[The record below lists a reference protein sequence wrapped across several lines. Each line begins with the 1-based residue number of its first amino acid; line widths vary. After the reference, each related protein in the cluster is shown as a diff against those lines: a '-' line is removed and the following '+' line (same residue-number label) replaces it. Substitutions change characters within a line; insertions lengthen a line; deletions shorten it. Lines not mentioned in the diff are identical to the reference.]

1 MKKILLILLCFPLIG
16 FGQLSIGNNQTICLG
31 DSSQITVTLSGPG
44 TTGCSGVSDSLI
56 TPLAGGN
63 GSSGTT
69 FNLINTSGSPLDITG
84 ISQGGTYTLT
94 NELMEVWMYPGD
106 VYATPLPIGAPPYPG
121 WIMVGS
127 ATINTQGGTT
137 LGFIPIS
144 GAIIPTGGTYSFRV
158 QTQATT
164 VSYTNGIGTAGIT
177 AYASDANITVTEGH
191 GGSNTDWFAFT
202 PRQFNGAIH
211 YGGGANWIDLSTGQS
226 IGSGD
231 TLMYSPAQT
240 TDICAILDCNGITY
254 SDTMTINVLNTNIST
269 TGFSL
274 CNGPLTLTAP
284 TGFSTYTWSNG
295 GSATGVLTVNT
306 PGVYYVDYFTSN
318 GLTCQSDSI
327 TIYSGNIPISLSTPD
342 SVFICQ
348 GDTVIIDG
356 PPGFTTYNWS
366 TGATTASITT
376 TLTGTY
382 SLSVVDGNGCTGTSN
397 TTSINISPTTITATT
412 TANSLCN
419 GPVTLNAGP
428 GFATY
433 QWFNSGTMLPGNTQT
448 FLASNAGAYHC
459 EVVYPTGCTATS
471 NTLNIVAG
479 SVAFNVVIAA
489 IGADS
494 LCEPNGQVILD
505 AGDYASFLWSTGE
518 TTQEISVT
526 TLGSYSVDVIDSSG
540 CEGSSTIPF
549 EVFDAVNTSAILGPT
564 NPTQFQTVTYFVSP
578 TSGSTY
584 NWTIIGGTIQ
594 SGMGTNSI
602 DVIWD
607 NAGMFSLAV
616 IETNVD
622 GCLGEEISILV
633 TVIGAPAAIEEVN
646 NTKKLNKITDILGQE
661 TPYRKNTNL
670 FYIYDDGTVEKRIII
685 E

>member
-1 MKKILLILLCFPLIG
+1 MKKILLVLLCFPLIG

-31 DSSQITVTLSGPG
+31 DSSQITITLGPA

-56 TPLAGGN
+56 TPLTGGN

-106 VYATPLPIGAPPYPG
+106 VYATPLPVGAPPYPG
-121 WIMVGS
+121 WVMVGS
-127 ATINTQGGTT
+127 TTINTLGGTT

-144 GAIIPTGGTYSFRV
+144 GAIIPTGGIYSFRV
-158 QTQATT
+158 QTQSTT
-164 VSYTNGIGTAGIT
+164 VSYTNGLGTSGVT

-211 YGGGANWIDLSTGQS
+211 YGGGASWIDLSTGQS

-231 TLMYSPAQT
+231 TLMYSPSQT
-240 TDICAILDCNGITY
+240 TDICAILDCNGSTY
-254 SDTMTINVLNTNIST
+254 SDTITINVLNTNIST

-274 CNGPLTLTAP
+274 CSGPLILTAP
-284 TGFSTYTWSNG
+284 SNFSSYNWSNG
-295 GSATGVLTVNT
+295 ASTSPILTVNDT
-306 PGVYYVDYFTSN
+306 GTYYVDYITSN
-318 GLTCQSDSI
+318 GMTCQSDSI
-327 TIYSGNIPISLSTPD
+327 TIYSGNFPISLSTPD

-348 GDTVIIDG
+348 GDTVIMDG
-356 PPGFTTYNWS
+356 PTGFTTYNWS

-376 TLTGTY
+376 TSTGNY
-382 SLSVVDGNGCTGTSN
+382 SLSVLDGNGCTGTSN
-397 TTSINISPTTITATT
+397 TTSISISPQIITATT
-412 TANSLCN
+412 TAYSLCN
-419 GPVTLNAGP
+419 GPVTLNAGA

-433 QWFNSGTMLPGNTQT
+433 QWYSNGAMMTNVGQTLVVNTP
-448 FLASNAGAYHC
+448 GAYHC
-459 EVVYPTGCTATS
+459 EIVYPTGCTAIS
-471 NTLNIVAG
+471 NTLTIVAG
-479 SVAFNVVIAA
+479 TVAFNVIISA

-505 AGDYASFLWSTGE
+505 AGNYASYNWSTGD
-518 TTQEISVT
+518 TSQLISID
-526 TLGSYSVDVIDSSG
+526 TLGSYSVDVTDSSG
-540 CEGSSTIPF
+540 CEGSSNIPF
-549 EVFDAVNTSAILGPT
+549 EVFDAVNTSAILGPL
-564 NPTQFQTVTYFVSP
+564 NPTQFQTVNYSVSP

-584 NWTIIGGTIQ
+584 SWTFVSGAGTVQ
-594 SGMGTNSI
+594 SGAGTNSI
-602 DVIWD
+602 NMSWD
-607 NAGMFSLAV
+607 YPSIFSLSV
-616 IETNVD
+616 IETNIN
-622 GCLGEEISILV
+622 GCMSEEISIMV
-633 TVIGAPAAIEEVN
+633 SIIITSIEDIK

-661 TPYRKNTNL
+661 TPYKKNTHL